1 MLDDLVF
8 DSGAE
13 KPAIETPRRVDV
25 FDVPSRVLVGR
36 HRSYRQVEREDSGVW
51 RRIQCQLQRGIA
63 VECADFDN
71 GARPQLLR
79 QRADKSELLDAD
91 IAIGRMK
98 VLEGNRRFFAK
109 EIKRGNRCDGAAAD
123 HYLIIDAEELLLDFA
138 RISSKTA
145 DDRGDLPQFVPRRN
159 QSFRPSS
166 VLRR

>member
-1 MLDDLVF
+1 MILCSTAAPRNLRL
-8 DSGAE
+8 
-13 KPAIETPRRVDV
+13 KRRVELTYLMSPRV
-25 FDVPSRVLVGR
+25 FSLAAIAPTGR
-36 HRSYRQVEREDSGVW
+36 SSVEDSGVW

-98 VLEGNRRFFAK
+98 VLEGNGRFFAK

-123 HYLIIDAEELLLDFA
+123 HYVIIDAEELLLDFA